1 VNGDGHFLVL
11 FTRLVAVIVGKATF
25 WQRYMDGFVEVE
37 QACFL
42 ETVIISVHVFS

>member
-11 FTRLVAVIVGKATF
+11 FTRLVAVIIGKATF
-25 WQRYMDGFVEVE
+25 RQWYMDGFVEVE

-42 ETVIISVHVFS
+42 EIIIVNVHVIS